1 MSNEPIAAS
10 GRFADCL
17 IDPLFSN
24 ALTTR
29 LRSRRQML
37 LGLL

>member
-1 MSNEPIAAS
+1 MSREPIAAT

-24 ALTTR
+24 ALLCST
-29 LRSRRQML
+29 LSRCHITAQS
-37 LGLL
+37 